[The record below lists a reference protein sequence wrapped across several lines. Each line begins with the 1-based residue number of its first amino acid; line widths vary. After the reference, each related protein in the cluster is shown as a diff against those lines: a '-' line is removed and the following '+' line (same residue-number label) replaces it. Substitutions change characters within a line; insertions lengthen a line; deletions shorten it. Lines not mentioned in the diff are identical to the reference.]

1 MYSVPDY
8 LGMLRLAKRSE
19 QTITLYQNVLKSY
32 ARFLHIPLD
41 KVHDHLLPE
50 NLIKYAA
57 SRSGKSERGTKM
69 QMSVLHRYF
78 SINGISFDPLE
89 LNVLK
94 AQRIEESFDKPLEL
108 ETLQKMMDLGT
119 VHTRAI
125 LSTLISTGMRAGECC
140 QVLLSD
146 INGDTIHIRPE
157 IAKRRHGGKV
167 YLTSEAREYLDLW
180 LKDRDRYILA
190 GEKRHAGLVASGHS
204 KARSKDDQR
213 LFACSYPTLLWLF
226 SRLYDLADGEQGKY
240 RGKITPH
247 SCRKYFR
254 THAVEKGGMSLDLVE
269 EIMRHTGYLNSSYVR
284 MTDEEKREQFH
295 AGEASLYITRADH
308 RIQGSKLDQLHR
320 ANIELQERLQRVE
333 NRDVAITA
341 LDMAQGKLTSEDHAA
356 IAKLVAEEL
365 KKGQG
370 K

>member
-1 MYSVPDY
+1 MGYTVDEY

-19 QTITLYQNVLKSY
+19 HTITLYRNVIKQFAL
-32 ARFLHIPLD
+32 FLDVPLD
-41 KVHDHLLPE
+41 KVHNHLLPE

-57 SRSGKSERGTKM
+57 SRADKSEQGTKM
-69 QMSVLHRYF
+69 QLSVLHRFYDV
-78 SINGISFDPLE
+78 NGVRFDKLE

-94 AQRIEESFDKPLEL
+94 AQRPEDPDDKPLEL
-108 ETLQKMMDLGT
+108 STLQKMMDLGT

-146 INGDTIHIRPE
+146 VKGDTIHIRPE
-157 IAKRRHGGKV
+157 IAKRRHGGNV
-167 YLTSEAREYLDLW
+167 YLSAEAREYLDLW

-190 GEKRHAGLVASGHS
+190 GDKRHAGLVASGHS

-240 RGKITPH
+240 HAKCTPH

-254 THAVEKGGMSLDLVE
+254 TNAVRSMSIDLVE

-295 AGEASLYITRADH
+295 KGEAALYITRADH
-308 RIQGSKLDQLHR
+308 RIQGSKLDD
-320 ANIELQERLQRVE
+320 LQRLNATLTERLQQME
-333 NRDVAITA
+333 QKQQTIEK
-341 LDMAQGKLTSEDHAA
+341 LDKIPLSEADKDD
-356 IAKLVAEEL
+356 IAKRMLAL
-365 KKGQG
+365 QNGQG
-370 K
+370 KQ

>member
-41 KVHDHLLPE
+41 KVHDYLLPE

-69 QMSVLHRYF
+69 QMGVLHRYF
-78 SINGISFDPLE
+78 SINGVSFDPLE

-94 AQRIEESFDKPLEL
+94 AQRTEESFDKPLEL

-140 QVLLSD
+140 QILLSD
-146 INGDTIHIRPE
+146 VKGDTIHIRPE

-167 YLTSEAREYLDLW
+167 YLTAEAREYLDLW

-254 THAVEKGGMSLDLVE
+254 TNAVKSMSLDLVE

-308 RIQGSKLDQLHR
+308 RIQGSKLDQLQR
-320 ANIELQERLQRVE
+320 ANKELQERLQRVE
-333 NRDVAITA
+333 SLDNRRSEA
-341 LDMAQGKLTSEDHAA
+341 MAKLTPEEHAA
-356 IAKLVAEEL
+356 IVKQVTEEL
-365 KKGQG
+365 RMGQNAG
-370 K
+370 H